1 MQANL
6 SYNEGYGHTCTSSV
20 AVGPAIGSGR
30 FNQSYA
36 AVTAFRDVYR
46 TRTPIPSVPLSRSC
60 SGAMRSNKGGD
71 RV

>member
-46 TRTPIPSVPLSRSC
+46 TRTPIPSVPPGKPYARREIL
-60 SGAMRSNKGGD
+60 GEKL
-71 RV
+71 